1 MNSWPSRCHLSIAWN
16 ARRRET
22 WDLGPCLV
30 AARCKLGSSIGS
42 SETVAVTDEEEIGV
56 GGIPT
61 VSIRQFIQPFFQ
73 KPPFWFLLHEGQRTL
88 VRGTGI
94 GFPIEA
100 PAEISPCGMGQM
112 ILG

>member
-22 WDLGPCLV
+22 WDILLLGPCLV
-30 AARCKLGSSIGS
+30 AARCKLDSSIGS

-61 VSIRQFIQPFFQ
+61 VSIRQFIQPFLQ
-73 KPPFWFLLHEGQRTL
+73 KPPFRFLFCEGKRTL
-88 VRGTGI
+88 V
-94 GFPIEA
+94 
-100 PAEISPCGMGQM
+100 
-112 ILG
+112 